1 MNKREKIIYK
11 NYYHIQGMIAT
22 DNSRWSKLLHSIAAK
37 AHTVSWW
44 REYTEKKAA
53 NTMSSMSPIEQR
65 VGSCLVVQENGEK
78 RTTFTSIGSYH
89 MRSIARCYTV
99 PAENKYLSCPVNNIL
114 PSSPP
119 STYYSSPPPTSQLSL

>member
-53 NTMSSMSPIEQR
+53 NTMSSTSRIEQQ
-65 VGSCLVVQENGEK
+65 VGSCLIVQEKGE
-78 RTTFTSIGSYH
+78 RRITFASMGSYH
-89 MRSIARCYTV
+89 MKSIARCYTV
-99 PAENKYLSCPVNNIL
+99 PTENKYLSYPVNNNP
-114 PSSPP
+114 PSSP
-119 STYYSSPPPTSQLSL
+119 SSGYYSNPPHTPRLSL